1 MKKALITV
9 LLVGVALF
17 GIYGCAKV
25 ADTSGGGGGG
35 SSTIGAITGTVTFI
49 NYPGTDL
56 PPATV
61 TITGVTS
68 TAASNASGWFALGNI
83 PATSSANMTITA
95 AGYVTLRTTIDVV
108 GGQTRHSNYTMAPA
122 NAAVTGLSA
131 AATETL
137 PLQNNA
143 STTITSTLT
152 IAANSLVSATAGTPY
167 TGTYSVSLTPGDST
181 NTNEVDALFPGQFTG
196 SSLSSGEVYI
206 QSFGFMNV
214 NATDSSGNPLNVR
227 SNDSHALALAPGTTA
242 QWKQEIPASQ
252 VASAPNT
259 IDMWY
264 FDEATNKWM
273 QGRDSSGNPI
283 VGTKVTEGAKA
294 YYVGSINHFST
305 WNYDVSYPR
314 AFISGRVVNS
324 SLEAIVGAEVKCWG
338 EGWTYRRWRSG
349 ETGTDSLGRFIE
361 IAVETG
367 KPFYLQ
373 ATKGSQK
380 SRIYSFGSYAANTI
394 TDVGDIVIEGG
405 STANIQMILT
415 WGANPSDLDS
425 HMTVPT
431 TTGITTRG
439 HVYYL
444 AKGSASAYP
453 YCWLDVDDT
462 SSYGPEVTT
471 VTRKLPGTY
480 RFCIHN
486 YSGQSSGPIESSSAK
501 VEGFISG
508 NYYVWNVPTTNSGNK
523 NVWRVCDL
531 VIDSAGNVTVQTLN
545 DFADSSD
552 TDGYNPVGALG
563 VPSVTELQSLDK
575 AKK

>member
-1 MKKALITV
+1 MKKGIIGFV
-9 LLVGVALF
+9 LVVFVLAGL
-17 GIYGCAKV
+17 YGCAKV
-25 ADTSGGGGGG
+25 ADTTGGGGGSG
-35 SSTIGAITGTVTFI
+35 SSTIGAITGMVTFL
-49 NYPGTDL
+49 NTSTHPT
-56 PPATV
+56 ATV

-68 TAASNASGWFALGNI
+68 IAATNDSGWFALGNI
-83 PATSSANMTITA
+83 TATRNAAMTITA
-95 AGYVTLRTTIDVV
+95 TGYVTLRTTIEVV
-108 GGQTRHSNYTMAPA
+108 GGQTRHRGYTLAPA
-122 NAAVTGLSA
+122 NAAVNFASSTV
-131 AATETL
+131 TNTV
-137 PLQNNA
+137 PPQNNPGA
-143 STTITSTLT
+143 SITSTLT
-152 IAANSLVSATAGTPY
+152 IAANSLVQAASGTPY
-167 TGTYSVSLTPGDST
+167 NGAFNISLTPGDSA

-196 SSLSSGEVYI
+196 SSISSGEVYI
-206 QSFGFMNV
+206 QSFGFANMSV
-214 NATDSSGNPLNVR
+214 TDSSGNPLNVR
-227 SNDSHALALAPGTTA
+227 SNDVHALALAPGTTA

-264 FDEATNKWM
+264 FDEATNKWV
-273 QGRDSSGNPI
+273 QGRDASGNPL
-283 VGTKVTEGAKA
+283 VGTKTPEGGKY
-294 YYVGSINHFST
+294 YYVGNINHFST
-305 WNYDVSYPR
+305 WNYDISNPP

-324 SLEAIVGAEVKCWG
+324 SGEVIVGAEVRCWG
-338 EGWTYRRWRSG
+338 EGWVWRNWRSG

-361 IAVETG
+361 IPVERDKT
-367 KPFYLQ
+367 FSVQ

-380 SRIYSFGSYAANTI
+380 SIIYTKGAYGGNTI
-394 TDVGDIVIEGG
+394 NDVGDIVIEGG

-415 WGANPSDLDS
+415 WGAVPSDLDS

-439 HVYYL
+439 HVYFS

-480 RFCIHN
+480 RFAIHN
-486 YSGQSSGPIESSSAK
+486 WSGQSGGPIEASSAK

-531 VIDSAGNVTVQTLN
+531 VIDSAGTVTVQTLN
-545 DFADSSD
+545 DFASSSD
-552 TDGYNPVGALG
+552 TDGYNPAGALG
-563 VPSVTELQSLDK
+563 VLSVIELQSLDK